1 MSIAQLVSQAIH
13 RDARCVKWSAPH
25 FGQCRKLPA
34 DWLAAEAD
42 LISRASSPRSM
53 VDGVATEIIEIDRTR
68 RLAAH
73 LGTRQVEPHSEQ
85 VRSYTWGCHG
95 NRTWMISRSDA
106 KSNALLTARRIGACQ
121 G

>member
-1 MSIAQLVSQAIH
+1 MRGRIGACTIGSLVSQAIH
-13 RDARCVKWSAPH
+13 RAMRVCVKWSAPH

-42 LISRASSPRSM
+42 PISRVSSPRSM

-73 LGTRQVEPHSEQ
+73 LGTRQVQPHSEQ
-85 VRSYTWGCHG
+85 VRSYTRACHG
-95 NRTWMISRSDA
+95 NRIWIISHSDA
-106 KSNALLTARRIGACQ
+106 K
-121 G
+121 